1 MIHGGREGGRVTVLP
16 VLNQRRVGEQE
27 EEEGKEKKTR
37 RNTGVE
43 GGGTRR
49 QLNTTVDEAA
59 RPRSRDGL
67 RSPQCAVSA
76 WMWCWLGGGISG
88 VGG

>member
-1 MIHGGREGGRVTVLP
+1 MIHEGKGGREGNRFTCAEPNKG
-16 VLNQRRVGEQE
+16 GEQE
-27 EEEGKEKKTR
+27 EEGRKEKKTR
-37 RNTGVE
+37 RDTGVE

-49 QLNTTVDEAA
+49 QLNATADEAA

-67 RSPQCAVSA
+67 RSPQCGVWA
-76 WMWCWLGGGISG
+76 WMWWWLGVGISG